1 MVHTMEPAICR
12 LLFLDICGMISVINM
27 EKRDLMKRFIL
38 LLAVLSVLLCGCTH
52 GTIPPADIAATT
64 LPVWEFTTIL
74 CQGTGL
80 TVTQLVTDS
89 VSCLHDYS
97 LSVDQVKALEC
108 SKAVVING
116 AGLEEF
122 FEGSLPADRLIDA
135 STGISLICPDTDDHA
150 GEQEHDHHGH
160 SHESDPHIWL
170 SPQNARQMAANICE
184 GLCLRFPEYQDIFR
198 MNLIGLN
205 GQLDQLE
212 TYGHEQLDGLV
223 CRELITFHDGFAYL
237 AESFDLTILEA
248 VEEESGSEASARE
261 LIHLIGLV
269 RQHALPAVFT
279 EENGSVS
286 AAEIISRET
295 GVNIYSL
302 HMAMSG
308 DSYFAAMYHNIDIL
322 KEALG

>member
-12 LLFLDICGMISVINM
+12 LLFLDICGMIIVINM
-27 EKRDLMKRFIL
+27 EKRDLMKRIIL
-38 LLAVLSVLLCGCTH
+38 LLAVLSLLLCGCTH
-52 GTIPPADIAATT
+52 GTTPPADIAATT
-64 LPVWEFTTIL
+64 LPVWEFTNIL
-74 CQGTGL
+74 CQGTDL

-97 LSVDQVKALEC
+97 LSVDQVKALES
-108 SKAVVING
+108 SKAVVISG
-116 AGLEEF
+116 AGLEAF
-122 FEGSLPADRLIDA
+122 FEGSLPDEKLIDA
-135 STGISLICPDTDDHA
+135 STGIHLICPDEGDH
-150 GEQEHDHHGH
+150 EDEHDHHGH
-160 SHESDPHIWL
+160 SHENDPHIWL
-170 SPQNARQMAANICE
+170 SPDNARQMAANICE
-184 GLCLRFPEYQDIFR
+184 GLCLRFPEYQDTFR
-198 MNLIGLN
+198 QNLIGLN
-205 GQLDQLE
+205 SQLDQLE
-212 TYGHEQLDGLV
+212 AYGHEQLDGLM

-261 LIHLIGLV
+261 LIHLISLV
-269 RQHALPAVFT
+269 RQHGLPAVFT

-295 GVNIYSL
+295 GVAVYSL